1 MILYLDTSALVKL
14 YVLETGSSAV
24 RALSRRAEAIATSE
38 VAYAESRAGFARLL
52 RDGGTSRRQ
61 HERRVMRLNQDWE
74 HYLRVELNP
83 ETTRHA
89 GELAE
94 IHALRG
100 FDAIHLA
107 SALWLSGRAPQ
118 PVLFSA
124 FDQRLQKAAIQAG
137 LKLAPA
143 T

>member
-14 YVLETGSSAV
+14 YVREADSVAV
-24 RALSRRAEAIATSE
+24 RTLARRAEAVATSD
-38 VAYAESRAGFARLL
+38 VAYPESRAGFARLF
-52 RDGGTSRRQ
+52 REGGTTRRQ
-61 HERRVMRLNQDWE
+61 HERRVMQLNQDWE
-74 HYLRVELNP
+74 HYLRVELIP

-94 IHALRG
+94 IYALRG

-107 SALWLSGRAPQ
+107 SALWLSGRAPK

-124 FDQRLQKAAIQAG
+124 FDQRLRKAAIRAG
-137 LKLAPA
+137 LNPA
-143 T
+143 STA